1 MDRAALS
8 VMAPLVKADLH
19 LNDAQLGFLFS
30 CFFVG
35 YCLFCFIGGWG
46 ADKFGPRKVYAWAA
60 AIWSVFC
67 GATALVTGF
76 WHLLIVRVLFGIGK
90 DRWAPPP
97 TNRSPTGFRAKK
109 SAGRWASPM
118 PGSRWR
124 RYRRAGGRSGWS
136 GFRLAHRL
144 RGYRPAR
151 SGLGMRMAVAV
162 SR

>member
-1 MDRAALS
+1 MFKHRYRLVVALLLFFAGMLNYMDRAALS

-19 LNDAQLGFLFS
+19 LNDAQLG
-30 CFFVG
+30 C
-35 YCLFCFIGGWG
+35 GGQ
-46 ADKFGPRKVYAWAA
+46 R
-60 AIWSVFC
+60 
-67 GATALVTGF
+67 
-76 WHLLIVRVLFGIGK
+76 
-90 DRWAPPP
+90 
-97 TNRSPTGFRAKK
+97 
-109 SAGRWASPM
+109 
-118 PGSRWR
+118 R